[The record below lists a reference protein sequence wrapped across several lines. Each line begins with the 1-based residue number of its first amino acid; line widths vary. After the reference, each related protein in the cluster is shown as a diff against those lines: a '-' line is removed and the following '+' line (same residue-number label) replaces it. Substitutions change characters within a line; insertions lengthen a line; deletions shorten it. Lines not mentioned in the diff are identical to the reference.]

1 MKTEFSL
8 KMTYQKRSQWYNSSE
23 KEDFAKMDGNN
34 ELTQINLL
42 LKYLNSCGYIYEG
55 TNGPNEDYYHL
66 SGWGKSAIFYFPSEE
81 ELLRAQML
89 L

>member
-42 LKYLNSCGYIYEG
+42 LKYLNSCGYIYEDKL
-55 TNGPNEDYYHL
+55 PDYYHL